1 MHPRE
6 TIVSRKRLRNPLR
19 NFRPG
24 RFRQAAIE
32 LVTRASAEQS
42 LHPTPIKM
50 KNKVQH
56 LLVLAAAAATVGFF
70 ANSAAAQGFDP
81 AEVRARQLDNY
92 RESIG
97 VKSEE
102 DWKKLEPLV
111 GKVMDAQTAA
121 RMGAR
126 FGFGGRGGRGGGGG
140 GGGGGGEGR
149 DRNRGQTNP
158 EREALQKAIE
168 EKAPADEVKAKLAKY
183 RDARKEKE
191 TAVEK
196 AQEEL
201 RKALTPTQE
210 GGAVLAGLLK

>member
-1 MHPRE
+1 
-6 TIVSRKRLRNPLR
+6 
-19 NFRPG
+19 
-24 RFRQAAIE
+24 
-32 LVTRASAEQS
+32 
-42 LHPTPIKM
+42 M

-56 LLVLAAAAATVGFF
+56 LLVVAAAAVTVGFF
-70 ANSAAAQGFDP
+70 ANTASAQGFDP
-81 AEVRARQLDNY
+81 AEFRARQLEGY

-97 VKSEE
+97 VKSED

-121 RMGAR
+121 RMGSR

-140 GGGGGGEGR
+140 GGGGEGR
-149 DRNRGQTNP
+149 DRNRGQSSP

-168 EKAPADEVKAKLAKY
+168 NKASADEIKSALAKY

-191 TAVEK
+191 AAVDK

-210 GGAVLAGLLK
+210 AGAVLAGLLK

>member
-1 MHPRE
+1 
-6 TIVSRKRLRNPLR
+6 
-19 NFRPG
+19 
-24 RFRQAAIE
+24 
-32 LVTRASAEQS
+32 
-42 LHPTPIKM
+42 M

-70 ANSAAAQGFDP
+70 TNNAAAQGNFDP
-81 AEVRARQLDNY
+81 AEIRARQLEGY

-97 VKSEE
+97 VKAED

-111 GKVMDAQTAA
+111 GKVMDAQNAA

-149 DRNRGQTNP
+149 DRNRGQSNP

-183 RDARKEKE
+183 RETRKEKE

-210 GGAVLAGLLK
+210 AGAVLAGLLK

>member
-1 MHPRE
+1 
-6 TIVSRKRLRNPLR
+6 
-19 NFRPG
+19 
-24 RFRQAAIE
+24 
-32 LVTRASAEQS
+32 
-42 LHPTPIKM
+42 M

-70 ANSAAAQGFDP
+70 TNNAAAQGNFDP
-81 AEVRARQLDNY
+81 AEIRARQLEGY

-97 VKSEE
+97 VKAED

-111 GKVMDAQTAA
+111 GKVMDAQNAA

-140 GGGGGGEGR
+140 GGGGGEGR
-149 DRNRGQTNP
+149 DRNRGQSNP

-168 EKAPADEVKAKLAKY
+168 EKAPADEIKAKLAKY
-183 RDARKEKE
+183 REVRKEKE
-191 TAVEK
+191 AAYEK

-210 GGAVLAGLLK
+210 AGAVLANLLK